1 VGGEAKTVLVVD
13 DEASLRLLC
22 RVNLELDGFRVLEA
36 ATIVAARDVLETRE
50 VDVLLLDLHVSG
62 RNDGLELLR
71 ELRDHEA
78 SIRAALV
85 TGSVDL
91 DTLDTSLA
99 DAVLTKPFAIDEL
112 TRIVRDL
119 AGVRTRA

>member
-1 VGGEAKTVLVVD
+1 VGGEVKTVLVVD

-50 VDVLLLDLHVSG
+50 VDVLLLDLHVGG

-71 ELRDHEA
+71 DLRDHEA

-99 DAVLTKPFAIDEL
+99 DAVLSKPFAIDEL
-112 TRIVRDL
+112 TRVVRDL

>member
-1 VGGEAKTVLVVD
+1 VGGEVKTVLVVD

-50 VDVLLLDLHVSG
+50 VDVLLLDLHVG
-62 RNDGLELLR
+62 GHNDGLDLLR

-78 SIRAALV
+78 SVRIALV

-91 DTLDTSLA
+91 DSLDASLA

-112 TRIVRDL
+112 TRVVRDL